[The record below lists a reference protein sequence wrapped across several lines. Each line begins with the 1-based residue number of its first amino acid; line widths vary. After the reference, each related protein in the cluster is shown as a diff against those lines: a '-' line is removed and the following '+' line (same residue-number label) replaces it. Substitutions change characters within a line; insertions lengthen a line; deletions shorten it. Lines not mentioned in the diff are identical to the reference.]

1 MMTTQGSQQETS
13 NLQAWLARDHQRL
26 DALFERLLAAFHAD
40 ARSELCPL
48 WTEFDSRLRAHLAL
62 EEEHIL
68 PELARVDPV
77 EARALIEEHVQ
88 IRQRL
93 SELDIAVDLHLAR
106 QPAIGALVEL
116 LRAHAKR
123 EDELMYRWAASHIEP
138 AKQRTIISALRR
150 TLGKLVG
157 KE

>member
-1 MMTTQGSQQETS
+1 MMTTQASQQETS
-13 NLQAWLARDHQRL
+13 DLQAWLARDHQRL

-40 ARSELCPL
+40 ARGELAPL
-48 WTEFDSRLRAHLAL
+48 WAEFDSRLRAHLAL

-68 PELARVDPV
+68 PEFARMDPA
-77 EARALIEEHVQ
+77 EARALADEHVQ
-88 IRQRL
+88 IRKRL
-93 SELDIAVDLHLAR
+93 SELDIAVDLHLASE
-106 QPAIGALVEL
+106 PTIDALIKL

-138 AKQRTIISALRR
+138 AKQRTIVTELRR